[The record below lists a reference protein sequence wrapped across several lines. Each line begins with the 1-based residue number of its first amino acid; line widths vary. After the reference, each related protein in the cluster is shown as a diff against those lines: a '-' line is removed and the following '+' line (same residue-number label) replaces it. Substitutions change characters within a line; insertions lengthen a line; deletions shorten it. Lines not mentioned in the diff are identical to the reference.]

1 MRSVSASDA
10 EDGLDK
16 LLEAAQR
23 GPIDVRQQD
32 HSVAIVISPQEYERL
47 QRLKADQF
55 NATCDRIAASAQARG
70 LTEEILA
77 EILADGER

>member
-55 NATCDRIAASAQARG
+55 NATCDRIAASVQARG

-77 EILADGER
+77 EILVDGER